1 MIEKLDIIGCW
12 WKGKAEFAVAKKTK
26 FLKQQEAKGFWISFE
41 IETIFLKFPLIIS
54 HIFSLLTKFKF

>member
-1 MIEKLDIIGCW
+1 MIEKLDIIDCW
-12 WKGKAEFAVAKKTK
+12 WKGKAEFVVVKKRNFWSSK
-26 FLKQQEAKGFWISFE
+26 KQEGFWISFE